1 MNSKIIDGSEIPDDM
16 KNILI
21 LGGLTRNKESCSEW
35 LDTAREHFS
44 GLEEITYKLLYE
56 AVTCVYSV
64 QSHSTNDFS
73 NIPSTS
79 DFSALFH
86 IQGCSGCS
94 LLDILVSALDVHFNS
109 IHHITSWILYCE
121 KLL

>member
-1 MNSKIIDGSEIPDDM
+1 MVKLLINKGVDANTCDD
-16 KNILI
+16 NGWTPLHS
-21 LGGLTRNKESCSEW
+21 SCS
-35 LDTAREHFS
+35 S